1 MRITHIAPLSVG
13 KIAFVL
19 YGCMGLVACL
29 LFIPMMMFGAM
40 AQNSG
45 GHGLPMGAAFGIG
58 MVVVIPVAYAVLGS
72 LFAMAATVIYNVVAG
87 MVGGVEMTIE
97 PSPTAR

>member
-29 LFIPMMMFGAM
+29 LFIPMVMFGAM
-40 AQNSG
+40 GKAE
-45 GHGLPMGAAFGIG
+45 HGLPVGAALGVGI
-58 MVVVIPVAYAVLGS
+58 VVALPLLYATFGS
-72 LFAMAATVIYNVVAG
+72 LLAMAATAIYNVVAG
-87 MVGGVEMTIE
+87 MVGGVELTIE
-97 PSPTAR
+97 PAPTSR